1 MDNRTYPYCGSCLF
15 ALMNQKQTDRNAN
28 EKAWKTYRELC
39 ALSGKTCPS
48 FEEKLRAGE
57 TPDTS
62 DTHRLIRETCSSIA
76 DFLIGKNKAYGN
88 SALNPIRVFSKADP
102 LEQINVRIDDKLN
115 RMLQGTQY
123 PGDNDEQD
131 LIGYL
136 ILKQVAKKLGKEKP
150 EQNTEEPD

>member
-1 MDNRTYPYCGSCLF
+1 
-15 ALMNQKQTDRNAN
+15 MNQKQQEDTDAH
-28 EKAWKTYRELC
+28 TVH
-39 ALSGKTCPS
+39 
-48 FEEKLRAGE
+48 
-57 TPDTS
+57 D
-62 DTHRLIRETCSSIA
+62 LIREVCSELA

-88 SALNPIRVFSKADP
+88 SALCPIRVFSKADP